1 MAKQPPQ
8 PTSSIFLSRRDL
20 YERAT
25 FGGRRI
31 RVREGRHRLKRRF
44 GSIIIGPGAAA
55 TCRIEDSRKI
65 IKLCARKIIA
75 DIARRYATDHFLEIE
90 LK

>member
-1 MAKQPPQ
+1 M
-8 PTSSIFLSRRDL
+8 DL

-25 FGGRRI
+25 FGGRLTRL
-31 RVREGRHRLKRRF
+31 RAGRHRLKSRF

-55 TCRIEDSRKI
+55 TCRIKDSRKI
-65 IKLCARKIIA
+65 IKLRARKIIA
-75 DIARRYATDHFLEIE
+75 DIAKRYATDHFLEIE